1 MRQAAPLLT
10 DHSAGRDDRRR
21 KARRHRHPPIVPSAA
36 YLWLLFLVLFTILE
50 PDTSFHRPDLPARL
64 QRRRRDGHARAG
76 LPRPAGGEHLRPH
89 DRRQSGAL
97 PRADEL
103 PRPAFSR
110 RPNVWGTIIAYFALA
125 FGIKGLQLVSGTNSY
140 WVQPLFEGGAL
151 VLAVALAARPTIK
164 RIRRERAGFRFDEGR
179 SRPRRVRKP

>member
-1 MRQAAPLLT
+1 MAPAP
-10 DHSAGRDDRRR
+10 HAGRQVRPRG
-21 KARRHRHPPIVPSAA
+21 KMGPV
-36 YLWLLFLVLFTILE
+36 FL
-50 PDTSFHRPDLPARL
+50 
-64 QRRRRDGHARAG
+64 
-76 LPRPAGGEHLRPH
+76 
-89 DRRQSGAL
+89 GASQ
-97 PRADEL
+97 
-103 PRPAFSR
+103 FSR